1 MKKNTFLWALLP
13 MTAALVMTACSNDD
27 NMTEASQQ
35 DAVKTISYSVTVN
48 DGVANVGTRAAV
60 DSDNKTLKFAS
71 GDKLYISSDSR
82 TDLKGTLTLKSGD
95 EGKSSG
101 ATFEGELTYTGDAP
115 ASTLEIKA
123 TLVGTNN
130 LGVQIS
136 DGKVTGMNYP
146 TTAYC
151 STVNDAVEKYSNLTG
166 TSTFGTK
173 SFTLTQQTAFL
184 NFVITFEDGT
194 ATGTSLTA
202 VVSNNESAI
211 CTANVTTT
219 TEDAKVV
226 AKFVLPVASGTTLT
240 SATVK
245 MGDKEALSISNATLT
260 GKVYNVNREVEPTY
274 PIAMSAVT
282 AAYIGSVITSDGN
295 VYKNTTTATAAGKTS
310 VAVIA
315 YVGDAGS
322 VDESSST
329 YKGLAIAMK
338 DANSGNACAYYT
350 DNSGICVKQN
360 SYIAAAITY
369 KNGFACTNTLVN
381 SNGSGVSVYCS
392 GHTHAAA
399 TAAKNNTITTESGIT
414 ASAPSGTSGWFLP
427 SMGQWNLIV
436 QGLATKKS
444 GSTVSTA
451 LTTSSNSTYQASN
464 LNSVITDAGGTGF
477 QAGGYWSSTE
487 YGTERAWYMYFGT
500 GRPYD
505 DLKTNNHYVRAVLAF

>member
-1 MKKNTFLWALLP
+1 M
-13 MTAALVMTACSNDD
+13 
-27 NMTEASQQ
+27 
-35 DAVKTISYSVTVN
+35 
-48 DGVANVGTRAAV
+48 
-60 DSDNKTLKFAS
+60 
-71 GDKLYISSDSR
+71 
-82 TDLKGTLTLKSGD
+82 
-95 EGKSSG
+95 
-101 ATFEGELTYTGDAP
+101 
-115 ASTLEIKA
+115 
-123 TLVGTNN
+123 
-130 LGVQIS
+130 
-136 DGKVTGMNYP
+136 
-146 TTAYC
+146 
-151 STVNDAVEKYSNLTG
+151 
-166 TSTFGTK
+166 
-173 SFTLTQQTAFL
+173 
-184 NFVITFEDGT
+184 
-194 ATGTSLTA
+194 
-202 VVSNNESAI
+202 
-211 CTANVTTT
+211 
-219 TEDAKVV
+219 
-226 AKFVLPVASGTTLT
+226 
-240 SATVK
+240 
-245 MGDKEALSISNATLT
+245 
-260 GKVYNVNREVEPTY
+260 
-274 PIAMSAVT
+274 
-282 AAYIGSVITSDGN
+282 
-295 VYKNTTTATAAGKTS
+295 
-310 VAVIA
+310 IA

-487 YGTERAWYMYFGT
+487 YDYSNAWYVHFGN
-500 GRPYD
+500 GRPYE

>member
-1 MKKNTFLWALLP
+1 M
-13 MTAALVMTACSNDD
+13 
-27 NMTEASQQ
+27 
-35 DAVKTISYSVTVN
+35 
-48 DGVANVGTRAAV
+48 
-60 DSDNKTLKFAS
+60 
-71 GDKLYISSDSR
+71 
-82 TDLKGTLTLKSGD
+82 
-95 EGKSSG
+95 
-101 ATFEGELTYTGDAP
+101 
-115 ASTLEIKA
+115 
-123 TLVGTNN
+123 
-130 LGVQIS
+130 
-136 DGKVTGMNYP
+136 
-146 TTAYC
+146 
-151 STVNDAVEKYSNLTG
+151 
-166 TSTFGTK
+166 
-173 SFTLTQQTAFL
+173 
-184 NFVITFEDGT
+184 
-194 ATGTSLTA
+194 
-202 VVSNNESAI
+202 
-211 CTANVTTT
+211 
-219 TEDAKVV
+219 
-226 AKFVLPVASGTTLT
+226 
-240 SATVK
+240 
-245 MGDKEALSISNATLT
+245 
-260 GKVYNVNREVEPTY
+260 
-274 PIAMSAVT
+274 
-282 AAYIGSVITSDGN
+282 
-295 VYKNTTTATAAGKTS
+295 
-310 VAVIA
+310 AVIA

>member
-1 MKKNTFLWALLP
+1 M
-13 MTAALVMTACSNDD
+13 
-27 NMTEASQQ
+27 
-35 DAVKTISYSVTVN
+35 
-48 DGVANVGTRAAV
+48 
-60 DSDNKTLKFAS
+60 
-71 GDKLYISSDSR
+71 
-82 TDLKGTLTLKSGD
+82 
-95 EGKSSG
+95 
-101 ATFEGELTYTGDAP
+101 
-115 ASTLEIKA
+115 
-123 TLVGTNN
+123 
-130 LGVQIS
+130 
-136 DGKVTGMNYP
+136 
-146 TTAYC
+146 
-151 STVNDAVEKYSNLTG
+151 
-166 TSTFGTK
+166 
-173 SFTLTQQTAFL
+173 
-184 NFVITFEDGT
+184 
-194 ATGTSLTA
+194 
-202 VVSNNESAI
+202 
-211 CTANVTTT
+211 
-219 TEDAKVV
+219 
-226 AKFVLPVASGTTLT
+226 
-240 SATVK
+240 
-245 MGDKEALSISNATLT
+245 
-260 GKVYNVNREVEPTY
+260 NREVEPTY

-350 DNSGICVKQN
+350 DNSCVCVKQN
-360 SYIAAAITY
+360 KYIDAAITY
-369 KNGFACTNTLVN
+369 KNGIACTNTLVN

-399 TAAKNNTITTESGIT
+399 TAAKNIT

-444 GSTVSTA
+444 GSTVSTD

-487 YGTERAWYMYFGT
+487 YDYSNAWYVYFGN
-500 GRPYD
+500 GRPYE

>member
-1 MKKNTFLWALLP
+1 M
-13 MTAALVMTACSNDD
+13 
-27 NMTEASQQ
+27 
-35 DAVKTISYSVTVN
+35 
-48 DGVANVGTRAAV
+48 
-60 DSDNKTLKFAS
+60 
-71 GDKLYISSDSR
+71 
-82 TDLKGTLTLKSGD
+82 
-95 EGKSSG
+95 
-101 ATFEGELTYTGDAP
+101 
-115 ASTLEIKA
+115 
-123 TLVGTNN
+123 
-130 LGVQIS
+130 
-136 DGKVTGMNYP
+136 
-146 TTAYC
+146 
-151 STVNDAVEKYSNLTG
+151 
-166 TSTFGTK
+166 
-173 SFTLTQQTAFL
+173 
-184 NFVITFEDGT
+184 
-194 ATGTSLTA
+194 
-202 VVSNNESAI
+202 
-211 CTANVTTT
+211 
-219 TEDAKVV
+219 
-226 AKFVLPVASGTTLT
+226 LPVASGTTLT

-360 SYIAAAITY
+360 S
-369 KNGFACTNTLVN
+369 
-381 SNGSGVSVYCS
+381 
-392 GHTHAAA
+392 
-399 TAAKNNTITTESGIT
+399 
-414 ASAPSGTSGWFLP
+414 WFLP

>member
-274 PIAMSAVT
+274 PIAMSA
-282 AAYIGSVITSDGN
+282 G
-295 VYKNTTTATAAGKTS
+295 
-310 VAVIA
+310 
-315 YVGDAGS
+315 
-322 VDESSST
+322 T